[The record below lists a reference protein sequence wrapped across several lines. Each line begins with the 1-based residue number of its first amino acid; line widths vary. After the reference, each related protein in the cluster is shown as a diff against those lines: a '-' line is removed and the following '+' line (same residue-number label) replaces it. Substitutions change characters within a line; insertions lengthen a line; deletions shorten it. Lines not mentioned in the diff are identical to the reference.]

1 MTTRNACWNWSP
13 MRERN
18 MDNHNSAA
26 RALAENIRYSGD
38 TLRYDEEGNRSAA
51 KHVLGTIYQNELR
64 ISSAVT
70 PGLAERLYQ
79 VCARLRLS
87 TNSVHAFVY
96 ASPEIQAGCFAGNQQ
111 ECILRFSSALID
123 LLDDNE
129 FMFVVGH
136 EIGHFLFGHG
146 LARIETN
153 SDSVEFNIQQRAQ
166 EISSDRL
173 GLLGCQS
180 LDVAIRAMMKTVS
193 GLSDEHL
200 RFDVGAFLRQL
211 DEVPQVGINSAS
223 THPSIFVRCRAL
235 LWFSLNDAYNRGG
248 DKFSSDD
255 LLRLDRQIQ
264 KDADKFSDG
273 PARETIA
280 EAQETLLLWVI
291 ANRVVQDGVLDA
303 NEQKVI
309 AGIVGETNLDRLKTF
324 LSDIPITEVHEEV
337 YQRMKAAREDLER
350 MIPTNFERTYEEI
363 NQRAN
368 LLNCDSRDSI

>member
-1 MTTRNACWNWSP
+1 
-13 MRERN
+13 MRERS
-18 MDNHNSAA
+18 MDSQNSTA

-38 TLRYDEEGNRSAA
+38 TLRHDEEGNRSVA
-51 KHVLGTIYQNELR
+51 KHVLGTIYQNELG
-64 ISSAVT
+64 ISPAVT

-87 TNSVHAFVY
+87 RNAVHAFVY
-96 ASPEIQAGCFAGNQQ
+96 ASPEIQADCFAGNRQ

-123 LLDDNE
+123 LLDDSE

-153 SDSVEFNIQQRAQ
+153 SNSVEFDIQQRAQ
-166 EISSDRL
+166 EISADRI
-173 GLLGCQS
+173 GLIGCQS

-211 DEVPQVGINSAS
+211 DEVSLVGINSAS

-248 DKFSSDD
+248 DSFLSDD
-255 LLRLDRQIQ
+255 LSRLDRQIQ
-264 KDADKFSDG
+264 KDANKFSDG
-273 PARETIA
+273 PARQAIS
-280 EAQETLLLWVI
+280 EAQETLLLWVV
-291 ANRVVQDGVLDA
+291 ANRVVQDGVLDTD
-303 NEQKVI
+303 EQRVI
-309 AGIVGETNLDRLKTF
+309 ADIVGEENLNRLKAF
-324 LSDIPITEVHEEV
+324 LSNIPISDVHEEV
-337 YQRMKAAREDLER
+337 YQRMKAAREDLES
-350 MIPTNFERTYEEI
+350 MIPTDFERAYEEI
-363 NQRAN
+363 EERAK
-368 LLNCDSRDSI
+368 LLS